1 MVAIVLI
8 LIIFCLLFIFRKN
21 TAFLNFAV
29 LSSMAIDQ
37 YWNNDITEFV
47 ISLLGSILNKEKISF
62 IISII
67 FLIVLGVI
75 ALIKSPKQNNIIMNI
90 ILVLCSGI
98 LIFVVIIPKI
108 SIILPLDNYS
118 TKVVGF
124 LSLYNKWI
132 VTSIVSFSLI
142 SILFNSNSNSKN
154 DKKA

>member
-1 MVAIVLI
+1 MVAIVLV

-21 TAFLNFAV
+21 TAFLNLAV

-108 SIILPLDNYS
+108 SIILPLDNYL

-142 SILFNSNSNSKN
+142 SILFNSNSKN

>member
-21 TAFLNFAV
+21 TAFLNLAV
-29 LSSMAIDQ
+29 LSSMVIDQ

-90 ILVLCSGI
+90 ILALCSGI

-124 LSLYNKWI
+124 LILYNKWI

-142 SILFNSNSNSKN
+142 SILFNSNSKN

>member
-21 TAFLNFAV
+21 TAFLNLAV
-29 LSSMAIDQ
+29 LSSIVIDK
-37 YWNNDITEFV
+37 YLNNELV
-47 ISLLGSILNKEKISF
+47 SVVSNLLGNSLSKENLSF

-75 ALIKSPKQNNIIMNI
+75 TLIKSPKQNNIIMNI

-142 SILFNSNSNSKN
+142 SILFNSNSKN

>member
-21 TAFLNFAV
+21 TAFLNLAV

-142 SILFNSNSNSKN
+142 SSLFNSNSKN

>member
-21 TAFLNFAV
+21 TAFLNLAV

-118 TKVVGF
+118 PKVVGF

-142 SILFNSNSNSKN
+142 SILFNSNSKN

>member
-21 TAFLNFAV
+21 TAFLNLAV
-29 LSSMAIDQ
+29 LSSIVIDK
-37 YWNNDITEFV
+37 YWNNELV
-47 ISLLGSILNKEKISF
+47 SVVSNLLGNSLSKENLSF

-75 ALIKSPKQNNIIMNI
+75 TLIKSPKQNNIIMNI

-142 SILFNSNSNSKN
+142 SILFNSNSKN

>member
-1 MVAIVLI
+1 MIAIVLI

-21 TAFLNFAV
+21 TAFLNLAV

-118 TKVVGF
+118 TKVVGYF
-124 LSLYNKWI
+124 
-132 VTSIVSFSLI
+132 
-142 SILFNSNSNSKN
+142 
-154 DKKA
+154 

>member
-1 MVAIVLI
+1 MKKQFYFFVFRWLVNSII
-8 LIIFCLLFIFRKN
+8 LGFFIYLFNLASKYTISTFIF
-21 TAFLNFAV
+21 AGL
-29 LSSMAIDQ
+29 
-37 YWNNDITEFV
+37 
-47 ISLLGSILNKEKISF
+47 
-62 IISII
+62 I
-67 FLIVLGVI
+67 FT
-75 ALIKSPKQNNIIMNI
+75 IMNI

-142 SILFNSNSNSKN
+142 SILFNSNSKN

>member
-21 TAFLNFAV
+21 TAFLNLAV

-37 YWNNDITEFV
+37 YWNNDVTEFI

-75 ALIKSPKQNNIIMNI
+75 TLIKSPKQNNIIMNI

-124 LSLYNKWI
+124 LGLYNKWI

-142 SILFNSNSNSKN
+142 SILFNSNSKN

>member
-1 MVAIVLI
+1 MVAIVLV

-21 TAFLNFAV
+21 TAFLNLAV

-75 ALIKSPKQNNIIMNI
+75 ALIKSPKQNNII
-90 ILVLCSGI
+90 
-98 LIFVVIIPKI
+98 
-108 SIILPLDNYS
+108 
-118 TKVVGF
+118 
-124 LSLYNKWI
+124 
-132 VTSIVSFSLI
+132 
-142 SILFNSNSNSKN
+142 
-154 DKKA
+154 